1 MENASKALIM
11 AGSVLLALIVI
22 GAFILMFSNL
32 NDYQEKN
39 DTAIEQQQIVEFN
52 NQFSTYDRTG
62 LRGTDMLSIMN
73 RIIDYNSRK
82 TTEDIGFQKMK
93 ITIKGIDRN
102 ILQSL
107 RYETSGSNLLIKKNT
122 YTQDDL
128 SEIVAKPQELERKY
142 QKKYITQLVS
152 NISNFMD
159 IYNSSLSINQ
169 KIQEVNE
176 KKWLPKSVTT
186 YGNLDSIKNDILIYY
201 EYSQFKRTYFD
212 STGETK
218 YDKNTGRIT
227 ELNFKCVGIGE

>member
-62 LRGTDMLSIMN
+62 LRGTDMLSVMN

>member
-22 GAFILMFSNL
+22 GAFILMLTNL

-39 DTAIEQQQIVEFN
+39 DTTLQQQQIVEFN

-62 LRGTDMLSIMN
+62 LRGSDMLSLMN

-93 ITIKGIDRN
+93 ITIKGLDSN

-107 RYETSGSNLLIKKNT
+107 RYETSGNNLLIKKNT
-122 YTQDDL
+122 YTQDNL
-128 SEIVAKPQELERKY
+128 SEIVTKPQELERKY

-152 NISNFMD
+152 NISKFMD

-169 KIQEVNE
+169 KIQEINE

-186 YGNLDSIKNDILIYY
+186 YGSLDSVKNDILIYY

-227 ELNFKCVGIGE
+227 ELNFNCVGIGE